1 MSARKPALFLAF
13 IVILAGCSGIEPSAS
28 EQSAVSGVAATQL
41 DEAPSDQTLPMT
53 YADVI
58 SVEASGSD
66 NSYQFSVGVRSPDT
80 GCDQFADWWEVLS
93 PDGQL
98 LYRRILLH
106 AHVGEQPFVR
116 SGGPVPIL
124 PDQTVLIR
132 AHLNTSGYGGR
143 AFRGS
148 VSEGFSPFEVEVD
161 FAASL
166 ENQPPL
172 PKGCNF

>member
-1 MSARKPALFLAF
+1 MFTRKLSYLLAF
-13 IVILAGCSGIEPSAS
+13 IVFLTGCSGIEPSAS
-28 EQSAVSGVAATQL
+28 GKPTASSVVAKPIDDTQS
-41 DEAPSDQTLPMT
+41 DLPQPMS

-58 SVEASGSD
+58 SVEVSGSD
-66 NSYQFSVGVRSPDT
+66 TSYRFSIGVRSPDT

-93 PDGQL
+93 PDGLL
-98 LYRRILLH
+98 LYRRVLLH
-106 AHVGEQPFVR
+106 SHVGEQPFTR

-124 PDQTVLIR
+124 YDQEVIIR
-132 AHLNTSGYGGR
+132 AHMNTSGYGGQ

-148 VSEGFSPFEVEVD
+148 VAEGFTPFELAVD

-172 PKGCNF
+172 PKGCDF

>member
-1 MSARKPALFLAF
+1 MFARKPALFLAF
-13 IVILAGCSGIEPSAS
+13 IVILVSCSGIEPSTF
-28 EQSAVSGVAATQL
+28 EQPAVSGVVITQL
-41 DEAPSDQTLPMT
+41 DDTPSDQAFPMIF
-53 YADVI
+53 ADVI
-58 SVEASGSD
+58 SVEVSGSD
-66 NSYQFSVGVRSPDT
+66 NSYQFSVSVLSPDT

-98 LYRRILLH
+98 LYRRVLLH
-106 AHVGEQPFVR
+106 SHVGEQPFIR

-132 AHLNTSGYGGR
+132 AHLNTSGYGGQ

-148 VSEGFSPFEVEVD
+148 VAEGFSPFELAKD

-166 ENQPPL
+166 ENQHPL
-172 PKGCNF
+172 PKGCDF

>member
-1 MSARKPALFLAF
+1 VFTHKLSYLLAF
-13 IVILAGCSGIEPSAS
+13 IVFLTGCSGIGPSAS
-28 EQSAVSGVAATQL
+28 GQPTASGVVDKPLAET
-41 DEAPSDQTLPMT
+41 PSDLPPPES
-53 YADVI
+53 YANVI
-58 SVEASGSD
+58 SVEVTGSE

-93 PDGQL
+93 PDGPL
-98 LYRRILLH
+98 LYRRVLLH
-106 AHVGEQPFVR
+106 SHVGEQPFTR
-116 SGGPVPIL
+116 SGGPVTIL
-124 PDQTVLIR
+124 HDQIVLIR
-132 AHLNTSGYGGR
+132 AHMNTSGYGGQ

-148 VSEGFSPFEVEVD
+148 VAEGFTPFELAVD